1 VERGWSVLSV
11 RLLPVAALRAAGI
24 LMLLPAMALGQGT
37 PSERFRVSVSAG
49 VQPGS
54 GSLAQALTLTRNVE
68 PAAVRA
74 SVPEAVL
81 PLFDAGIMIRLRR
94 GLAAGVSV
102 SAVNEAAE
110 ATIEAEIPHPFVFNQ
125 PRAIAGTETGLR
137 RSEVAV
143 HTYAA
148 YTTTFGRT
156 ILAISGGPTF
166 FRAEQDFITDV
177 RHADEYPYDT
187 AEYAGADVRRVSGN
201 RVGYNAGLDI
211 TWPLTRRWGI
221 GALTRFSRARS
232 PFSLNGRTYGTL
244 DLGGLQAAAGLR
256 IGF

>member
-1 VERGWSVLSV
+1 VERGWSVLTV
-11 RLLPVAALRAAGI
+11 RLLPVAAIRAAG
-24 LMLLPAMALGQGT
+24 LLLLVPAMAHGQGA

-54 GSLAQALTLTRNVE
+54 GSLAQTLTLTRNVE
-68 PAAVRA
+68 PAPVRA

-81 PLFDAGIMIRLRR
+81 PLFDAGIVIRLFR
-94 GLAAGVSV
+94 GMAAGVSV
-102 SAVNEAAE
+102 SALNERADASI
-110 ATIEAEIPHPFVFNQ
+110 AGEIPHPFVFNQ

-148 YTTTFGRT
+148 YALTFGRT
-156 ILAISGGPTF
+156 TLSVSGGPTF
-166 FRAEQDFITDV
+166 FRAEQDFVTDV
-177 RHADEYPYDT
+177 RHSDVYPYDT
-187 AEYAGADVRRVSGN
+187 AEYAGADVRRIRSN
-201 RVGYNAGLDI
+201 RTGYNAGVDV
-211 TWPLTRRWGI
+211 TWQLTRRWGV

-232 PFSLNGRTYGTL
+232 PFSLNGQTYGTL